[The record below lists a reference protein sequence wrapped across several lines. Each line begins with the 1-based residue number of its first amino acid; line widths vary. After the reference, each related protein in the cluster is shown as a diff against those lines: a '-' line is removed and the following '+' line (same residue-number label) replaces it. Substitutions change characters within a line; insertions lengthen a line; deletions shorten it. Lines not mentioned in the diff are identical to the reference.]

1 MNKYRKYYLIYNI
14 KFQLES
20 DHAKVYSCLL
30 DLSLSQTLTRATS
43 SQ

>member
-1 MNKYRKYYLIYNI
+1 MNTYRKYYLIYNI

-20 DHAKVYSCLL
+20 NHAKVYSCLL
-30 DLSLSQTLTRATS
+30 DLSLSETLTQAIL